1 MDITLQEEYHVELP
15 EFEGP
20 LDLLL
25 HLVKRH
31 ELDIFDIPISFIT
44 ARYLEYLDMMKGL
57 NLDVAGEY
65 LLMAA
70 TLAHIKS
77 REMLPRPETDDLTDD
92 DEGEDPRQ
100 ELIRRL
106 LEYQKYRE
114 VAEQLSQRPLLGRQ
128 VFGRGA
134 PVEKPGSEEMQ
145 LAEVGS
151 FALIEALAD
160 VASRTEVKLS
170 HDVMVDRI
178 SITDRINTIVD
189 RLSENETL
197 PFVDCFD
204 LEANSAPQFRHN
216 LVVTFLAILE
226 MARLQMIRIYQ
237 QVKVGDIYLTRTA
250 DLHNVDQVSD
260 DYGK

>member
-1 MDITLQEEYHVELP
+1 MSDSPGEQGYNVVLP

-77 REMLPRPETDDLTDD
+77 REMLPRQ
-92 DEGEDPRQ
+92 DEEDEDEEDVGDPRE

-106 LEYQKYRE
+106 LEYQKYRQ
-114 VAEQLSQRPLLGRQ
+114 VAEQLVDRPMLDRQ
-128 VFGRGA
+128 VFTRGA
-134 PVEKPGSEEMQ
+134 EQEQPDEKPLRQVS
-145 LAEVGS
+145 S
-151 FALIEALAD
+151 FALVEALAQ
-160 VASRTEVKLS
+160 ALARAKVKHI
-170 HDVMVDRI
+170 HDVVIDRI
-178 SITDRINTIVD
+178 SITDRLNEMVD
-189 RLSENETL
+189 RLRGAGAV
-197 PFVDCFD
+197 PFLDCFD
-204 LEANSAPQFRHN
+204 TDKPPAQVRHE
-216 LVVTFLAILE
+216 LVVTFMAFLE
-226 MARLQMIRIYQ
+226 MARLGMVRILQ
-237 QVKVGDIYLTRTA
+237 HTELGDIYLKGTDA
-250 DLHNVDQVSD
+250 LHNVDGVEKSFE
-260 DYGK
+260 